1 MKKEKDPDWKER
13 HEDIERLFELG
24 LIGIQERGEA
34 IHQILYEEIALEL
47 DRMAKSSLANG
58 KRVSPEGFPP

>member
-1 MKKEKDPDWKER
+1 MPDWKEK

-24 LIGIQERGEA
+24 LIDIQERGEA

-47 DRMAKSSLANG
+47 DRMAKASLANG
-58 KRVSPEGFPP
+58 KKVSPEGFPP

>member
-1 MKKEKDPDWKER
+1 MKKENDPDWKER

-24 LIGIQERGEA
+24 LIDIQERGVA

-47 DRMAKSSLANG
+47 DRMAKIKL
-58 KRVSPEGFPP
+58 EDEF